1 MSPYAI
7 DKLIEETRNLAA
19 AFRESTGTML
29 PVSGEI
35 ARYDVSR
42 HLDLELCEDRN
53 CGYDAVGKGELDGLR
68 VLIKSRV
75 VGEQVKSGHRIGQI
89 NPDGGWDL
97 LALSLMDND
106 FQATEIYMASR
117 EDVLEAIASTNSKR
131 ARRGALSIAKFK
143 IIGERVWTR
152 EMGRETGEL
161 LALAL

>member
-1 MSPYAI
+1 
-7 DKLIEETRNLAA
+7 
-19 AFRESTGTML
+19 ML

-42 HLDLELCEDRN
+42 HLDLELCEDRY
-53 CGYDAVGKGELDGLR
+53 CGYDAIGKGELDGLR

-89 NPDGGWDL
+89 NPDGDWDL
-97 LALSLMDND
+97 LALSLMDNR
-106 FQATEIYMASR
+106 FQPTEIYMAAR
-117 EDVLEAIASTNSKR
+117 EDVLEAMASANSKR